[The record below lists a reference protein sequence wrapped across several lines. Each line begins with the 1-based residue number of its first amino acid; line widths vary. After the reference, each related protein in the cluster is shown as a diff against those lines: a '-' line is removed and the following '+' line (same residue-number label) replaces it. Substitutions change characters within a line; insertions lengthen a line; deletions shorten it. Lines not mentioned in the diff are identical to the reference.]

1 MFDSPLHLRYNIFYT
16 FKSIDNRRRIE
27 TAHVDWKKRGF
38 VMDFQPSYKEFALI
52 FKALSDETRLRVIDM
67 LSCREMSA
75 CDILSNFT
83 LSQSTL
89 SYHMKILIE
98 SGVVNARREGLWTK
112 YRINDETFT
121 KLMDFLPELYKL
133 KDKCICEQIKYC
145 KAEAPKEGKDVFGN

>member
-1 MFDSPLHLRYNIFYT
+1 M
-16 FKSIDNRRRIE
+16 E
-27 TAHVDWKKRGF
+27 
-38 VMDFQPSYKEFALI
+38 FQPSYKEFALI

-98 SGVVNARREGLWTK
+98 SGVVNARREGLCTK
-112 YRINDETFT
+112 YRINDETFN

-133 KDKCICEQIKYC
+133 KDKCICQQIKYC
-145 KAEAPKEGKDVFGN
+145 KAEAPEEGKDVFGN

>member
-1 MFDSPLHLRYNIFYT
+1 
-16 FKSIDNRRRIE
+16 
-27 TAHVDWKKRGF
+27 
-38 VMDFQPSYKEFALI
+38 MDFQPSYKEFALI

-121 KLMDFLPELYKL
+121 KLLDFLPELYKL

-145 KAEAPKEGKDVFGN
+145 KAEVPEAPEEGKDVFGN

>member
-1 MFDSPLHLRYNIFYT
+1 MFGIYVVQQKGDLTMNF
-16 FKSIDNRRRIE
+16 E
-27 TAHVDWKKRGF
+27 
-38 VMDFQPSYKEFALI
+38 PSYKEFAAI

-98 SGVVNARREGLWTK
+98 AGVVNAHREGLWTK
-112 YRINDETFT
+112 YSINDTTFS
-121 KLMDFLPELYKL
+121 KIMDFLPELYKL
-133 KDKCICEQIKYC
+133 KDKCICQQIKYC
-145 KAEAPKEGKDVFGN
+145 KNPETPKADSKDPFGN